1 MAPSSGESL
10 GQKKEKRKLS
20 HIEVCEVTI
29 EVTIEVCEV
38 TIEVCEVTIEV
49 TIEVCEVPLQ
59 LRLE

>member
-20 HIEVCEVTI
+20 HMEVCEVTI
-29 EVTIEVCEV
+29 DV